1 MSWDDLPEIDLYSD
15 GGAEPNPGKGGFGVI
30 LSYKGRKKEFS
41 VGYELTTNNRMELM
55 AVIFGLEKIKTKA
68 KVTVYSDSKYVV
80 DGIEQ
85 GWAVGWERDHWIKK
99 KGNLVLNKDLWQR
112 LLDVIDKHDVVFN
125 WVKGHDGHIENERCD
140 QLSSNGINSE
150 HKIKDEGYLEYL
162 ENIEYYQEQ
171 KIEKEGDACRK
182 CETLVVKKSPKKR
195 KLKPGQNYYYE
206 YYLFCPNCKT
216 MYMVEDAKRTIDQQ
230 GNSLFE

>member
-1 MSWDDLPEIDLYSD
+1 MSWYDIPEIDLFSD

-30 LSYKGRKKEFS
+30 LRYKGRQKEFS
-41 VGYELTTNNRMELM
+41 EGYELTTNNRMELM

-85 GWAVGWERDHWIKK
+85 GWAVGWERDNWIKK
-99 KGNLVLNKDLWQR
+99 KGDLVFNKDLWQR
-112 LLDVIDKHDVVFN
+112 LLDVIDKHEVTFN

-140 QLSSNGINSE
+140 YLANNGINSE

-171 KIEKEGDACRK
+171 KIEKEGDVCRK
-182 CETLVVKKSPKKR
+182 CDVPVVIKRPKKR
-195 KLKPGQNYYYE
+195 KVKQNQNYYYE
-206 YYLFCPNCKT
+206 YYLFCPICKT
-216 MYMVEDAKRTIDQQ
+216 MYMVEDAKRTLDQQ
-230 GNSLFE
+230 GNTLFE